1 MESDL
6 ADLDNDS
13 ELCLTGQMERLC
25 RRVLSAKTP
34 VPALGVK

>member
-6 ADLDNDS
+6 ADLGNDS
-13 ELCLTGQMERLC
+13 ELCLKGQMERLC

-34 VPALGVK
+34 APAQGVR